1 MCKEIKKVI
10 KQSIEEVMA
19 EPMSIE
25 LIKKERQQQLGLET
39 RKKAAGNNGVTA
51 VDERPARA

>member
-1 MCKEIKKVI
+1 MLKEIKKII

-25 LIKKERQQQLGLET
+25 LIRKERNQQQALEAS
-39 RKKAAGNNGVTA
+39 KKAVQNNEPPA
-51 VDERPARA
+51 VDAAPARE